1 MAGKKKAAAPMNE
14 KIAERNAE
22 LRRRSLAQIYNS
34 EEKVAVSIPPL
45 YKPYFGESMSVSVN
59 GFLVVIPCDG
69 RPHEIPKTHADEALA
84 RIRKTDN
91 ILMKK
96 DAMRDISSNFE
107 TSPGA
112 IQFF

>member
-1 MAGKKKAAAPMNE
+1 MAKKKAPVNE
-14 KIAERNAE
+14 KFAERNAE
-22 LRRRSLAQIYNS
+22 IRRRSLAEVYNS
-34 EEKVAVSIPPL
+34 EEKISVTIPPL

-69 RPHEIPKTHADEALA
+69 RPHKVPKTHAEEAKA

-96 DAMRDISSNFE
+96 DAMRDVSSNFE
-107 TSPGA
+107 SSPGA
-112 IQFF
+112 LQFF